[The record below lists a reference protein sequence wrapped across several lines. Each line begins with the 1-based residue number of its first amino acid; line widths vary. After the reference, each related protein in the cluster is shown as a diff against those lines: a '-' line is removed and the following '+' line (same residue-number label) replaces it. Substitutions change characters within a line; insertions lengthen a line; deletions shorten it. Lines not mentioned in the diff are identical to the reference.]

1 MRLYTAAALLPGASA
16 DVIRDGG
23 VLVDGTQ
30 IVAAGPSGPL
40 RTQDAD
46 VIDLGD
52 VTLLPGLIDSHVHL
66 GLDGGPGP
74 VARMRAETDAEQLI
88 LMLRSARELL
98 RAGVTTARDLGARA
112 FLDVTVRDAIA
123 RGTADGP
130 RLLTASRPITPTGGH
145 CWFMG
150 GECDSAEELRRMVRL
165 HHKMGADLIKVM
177 STGGF
182 MTTGSAPWHAQFTL
196 GELRIIA
203 GEAHRLGQRVAA
215 HAHGR
220 EGIARAIA
228 ARVDTIEHCSFAGA
242 DGIYGSDFDPA
253 LAEEIAAA
261 GIYVCPT
268 INVHANMM
276 RERYGPV
283 LEEVIMGLSSR
294 GVQIIAGTDAGIDN
308 CPHGAYVCGLEALAE
323 AGLPARDVLDAATLR
338 AARALGVDDRT
349 GSIEPGKDADLIAVR
364 GDPLRDISA
373 LHQVELVVARGNQ
386 FWPAPAPAE
395 MHPAPIGYGPA
406 MAEPARQGRA

>member
-1 MRLYTAAALLPGASA
+1 MRLYTAA
-16 DVIRDGG
+16 
-23 VLVDGTQ
+23 
-30 IVAAGPSGPL
+30 
-40 RTQDAD
+40 
-46 VIDLGD
+46 
-52 VTLLPGLIDSHVHL
+52 TLLPGLIDAHVHL
-66 GLDGGPGP
+66 GFDGGPGP
-74 VARMRAETDAEQLI
+74 VARMQAETDAEQLI

-112 FLDVTVRDAIA
+112 FLDVVVRDAIA

-130 RLLTASRPITPTGGH
+130 RLVTAARPLTPTGGH
-145 CWFMG
+145 CWFIG
-150 GECDSAEELRRMVRL
+150 GECDSADELRRMVRL

-182 MTTGSAPWHAQFTL
+182 MTAGPAPWHAQFTL
-196 GELRIIA
+196 GELRTVV
-203 GEAHRLGQRVAA
+203 EETHRLGKKVAA

-220 EGIARAIA
+220 EGIARAVA

-253 LAEEIAAA
+253 LAGEIAAA
-261 GIYVCPT
+261 GIFVCPT

-276 RERYGPV
+276 RERYGPA
-283 LEEVIMGLSSR
+283 LEEVIMGLSAR

-308 CPHGAYVCGLEALAE
+308 CPHGAYVCGLEALVE

-338 AARALGVDDRT
+338 AARALGVDELT

-364 GDPLRDISA
+364 GDPLRDISV

-386 FWPAPAPAE
+386 FFPPAPSG
-395 MHPAPIGYGPA
+395 MHPAQNGYGPP
-406 MAEPARQGRA
+406 MAEPARQGRP